1 MKLTSLLRNSIL
13 SFLLVASVIFTNS
26 GCEDTTEPKGPDP
39 ITEDL
44 FPLIVGR
51 QIVYSGF
58 LRARDVDTN
67 ITATGAVFEA
77 RMLVASN
84 NQATPVGGTS
94 HLLLDSMRVPTGI
107 PTPPTF
113 WRITRYFVKRDQPT
127 GPHSFSFLTGI
138 GSFYRRFGIART
150 DTLKWILLA
159 DMKAGLD
166 NEWIGFDS
174 TWTSPTGLVR
184 LQIVGKFTR
193 ETITTATGQTFN
205 TYKVTATRKIYL
217 GGSPTAS
224 VVSPTATLWL
234 APNIGIVRFIFN
246 ADHES
251 PGFWRDF
258 RSKNF

>member
-13 SFLLVASVIFTNS
+13 SFLLVASLIFTNS
-26 GCEDTTEPKGPDP
+26 GCDTTEPKGPDP

-44 FPLIVGR
+44 FPLTIGR

-113 WRITRYFVKRDQPT
+113 WKITHYFVKKDQPT

-138 GSFYRRFGIART
+138 GSFYRRFGMGTRT

-174 TWTSPTGLVR
+174 TWTSPAGLVR
-184 LQIVGKFTR
+184 LQIVGKFTK
-193 ETITTATGQTFN
+193 ETITAGGQTFS
-205 TYKVTATRKIYL
+205 TYKATATRKIYL
-217 GGSPTAS
+217 GGSATAS
-224 VVSPTATLWL
+224 VVAPTATIWL
-234 APNIGIVRFIFN
+234 APNIGIVQFIFN
-246 ADHES
+246 ADTES
-251 PGFWRDF
+251 PGFTRYF
-258 RSKNF
+258 KSKNF